1 LFVKPFLEEI
11 ELPVSW
17 YLITRFGEVQNL
29 LPAALWV
36 CLALVRAEAT
46 RPLAYRWLLGLA
58 LASLLGTVSKV
69 AFIGWGWGVERWNF
83 TGFSGHTMYSAAIY
97 PLLMVMLAARL
108 APCWQ
113 KVAFGLGF
121 VLAVVVAVSRV
132 MVQAHSV
139 SEVVLGLLLGSAVTL
154 LAISKADL
162 PRGTWRLYV
171 PVLLAFWMVMAPLQA
186 PPLPTH
192 QLVTRLALLLSGHT
206 KPYTRLDMLRGLRPK
221 TPVLR
226 VQPSVSG

>member
-1 LFVKPFLEEI
+1 MTP
-11 ELPVSW
+11 
-17 YLITRFGEVQNL
+17 QNL
-29 LPAALWV
+29 M
-36 CLALVRAEAT
+36 AT
-46 RPLAYRWLLGLA
+46 
-58 LASLLGTVSKV
+58 
-69 AFIGWGWGVERWNF
+69 
-83 TGFSGHTMYSAAIY
+83 
-97 PLLMVMLAARL
+97 LAAKL

-113 KVAFGLGF
+113 KGALGLGF
-121 VLAVVVAVSRV
+121 MLAVVLAVSRV

-171 PVLLAFWMVMAPLQA
+171 PVLLA

-192 QLVTRLALLLSGHT
+192 QLVTRLALLLSGHAR
-206 KPYTRLDMLRGLRPK
+206 PYTRLDLLRGLRPK
-221 TPVLR
+221 TPVPR